1 MIVVIGG
8 GVSGLCVATKLVRR
22 GFAVTLLE
30 SSSRWGGRLHSFVD
44 RESGM
49 ELDNGQ
55 HVLLTSCRSTLSWL
69 MELNVDPKDV
79 FSKYEAIT
87 FCKGHRRATLA
98 TGRGPYPLN
107 VIRGIVRFSLL
118 TPLERWHTLRTMAK
132 LRAFQTTAL
141 DKALRRC
148 NESVAAVRSLWEP
161 LCRAVMNAELQ
172 DVDTAAFMNAFTQM
186 MNGST
191 MLIPRGSLREIFVQP
206 AVDFL
211 EMSGTSLRTNGIV
224 QELITRGNFIT
235 GVRLK
240 SGENVPCDAV
250 VSCVPPVGLNRWL
263 NFDPAIEIK
272 TSAIIN
278 VCIWHPPFM
287 DEDVVACCGTFPQW
301 IFRKSDTL
309 VQVTISSANGHL
321 ALTDDEIVDRIGRD
335 MEILF
340 PHFNRSDVAR
350 ARVIR
355 ERRATYRTGNPIA
368 PGRFRWS
375 NFFLA
380 GDWTNTGLP
389 CTIESAC
396 RSAEMVSKAL
406 TKMERPCSESE
417 HASIGWN

>member
-8 GVSGLCVATKLVRR
+8 GVSGLCVATKLVQR
-22 GFAVTLLE
+22 GFTVTLLE

-44 RESGM
+44 RESGA

-69 MELNVDPKDV
+69 MELGVDLNYA
-79 FSKYEAIT
+79 FSKYEAIA
-87 FCKGHRRATLA
+87 FHKEHRRAKLA

-107 VIRGIVRFSLL
+107 VITGIARFSLL
-118 TPLERWHTLRTMAK
+118 TPLERWRTLSTMVK
-132 LRAFQTTAL
+132 LKVFPTIPL
-141 DKALRRC
+141 DAALRQC
-148 NESVAAVRSLWEP
+148 NESAAAVQSLWEP
-161 LCRAVMNAELQ
+161 LCRAVMNAELRE
-172 DVDTAAFMNAFTQM
+172 VETKVFMDIFTQM

-211 EMSGTSLRTNGIV
+211 EHSGVFLQTHGV
-224 QELITRGNFIT
+224 VEELVSRENTVT
-235 GVRLK
+235 AVRLK
-240 SGENVPCDAV
+240 SGEDIPCDAV

-263 NFDPAIEIK
+263 NPRAGIEFQ
-272 TSAIIN
+272 SSGIIN
-278 VCIWHPPFM
+278 VHLWHPPFM
-287 DEDVVACCGTFPQW
+287 HEDVVACCGTFPQW
-301 IFRKSDTL
+301 VFRKSETW

-321 ALTDDEIVDRIGRD
+321 ALTDEEIVDRIGRD
-335 MEILF
+335 MEMLF
-340 PHFNRSDVAR
+340 PRFQRRDVDR
-350 ARVIR
+350 TRVIR

-406 TKMERPCSESE
+406 TKMELPCSESE
-417 HASIGWN
+417 HVSIG